1 MSNLKRK
8 IGVDIGK
15 ARIGIA
21 VSDPMGILAS
31 PYTTLSG
38 KGLDADVEQI
48 VSLIKEKD
56 ADTVVL
62 GLPLA
67 MDGTD
72 SDMTLYAREFA
83 QKLKQNTTANIVL
96 WDERLSSYE
105 AEEILKRQKV
115 KDWRERKKLLD
126 QISASIILQS
136 YLDK

>member
-21 VSDPMGILAS
+21 VSDPLGILAS
-31 PYTTLSG
+31 PYKTLAG
-38 KGLDADVEQI
+38 NGLEEDVLQI
-48 VSLIKEKD
+48 ANLVLEKD

-72 SDMTLYAREFA
+72 SEITIYAREFA
-83 QKLKQNTTANIVL
+83 QKLKEKTTANVVL

-105 AEEILKRQKV
+105 AEEILKGQKV
-115 KDWRERKKLLD
+115 KDWRERKKILD
-126 QISASIILQS
+126 QISACIILQS

>member
-8 IGVDIGK
+8 IGVDLGK

-21 VSDPMGILAS
+21 LSDPLGIIAS
-31 PYTTLSG
+31 VYTTLTG
-38 KGLDADVEQI
+38 KGMEEDIKQI
-48 VSLIKEKD
+48 VALISEKD

-72 SDMTLYAREFA
+72 SEMTLYAREFA
-83 QKLKQNTTANIVL
+83 QKLKEKTTAQVVL

-105 AEEILKRQKV
+105 AEEILKQQKV
-115 KDWRERKKLLD
+115 KDWRERKKILD
-126 QISASIILQS
+126 QVSACLILQS

>member
-8 IGVDIGK
+8 IGVDLGK

-21 VSDPMGILAS
+21 LSDPLGILAS
-31 PYTTLSG
+31 AYTTLTG
-38 KGLDADVEQI
+38 KGLNEDVEQI
-48 VSLIKEKD
+48 VSLVVEKD

-83 QKLKQNTTANIVL
+83 QKLKEKTTAQVVL

-105 AEEILKRQKV
+105 AEEILKQQKV
-115 KDWRERKKLLD
+115 KDWRERKKILD
-126 QISASIILQS
+126 QVSASIILQS

>member
-1 MSNLKRK
+1 MSDLKRK

-31 PYTTLSG
+31 PYATLTG
-38 KGLDADVEQI
+38 KGQDEDVLQI
-48 VSLIKEKD
+48 VSLIEEKD
-56 ADTVVL
+56 ANTVVL

-83 QKLKQNTTANIVL
+83 EKLKEKTTAKVIL

-105 AEEILKRQKV
+105 AEEILKQQKV
-115 KDWRERKKLLD
+115 KDWRERKKNTRSVKCRYNFAKLFR
-126 QISASIILQS
+126 
-136 YLDK
+136 

>member
-1 MSNLKRK
+1 MSDLKRK

-31 PYTTLSG
+31 PYTTLTG
-38 KGLDADVEQI
+38 KGLEQDVMQI
-48 VSLIKEKD
+48 VSLIIEND

-72 SDMTLYAREFA
+72 SDMTLYARDFA
-83 QKLKQNTTANIVL
+83 EKLKVQTSAKIVL

-105 AEEILKRQKV
+105 AEEILKQQKV
-115 KDWRERKKLLD
+115 KDWRERKKILD
-126 QISASIILQS
+126 QLSASIILQS

>member
-8 IGVDIGK
+8 IGVDLGK

-21 VSDPMGILAS
+21 LSDPLGILAS
-31 PYTTLSG
+31 AYTTLIG
-38 KGLDADVEQI
+38 KGLDEDVEQI
-48 VSLIKEKD
+48 VALIVEKD

-72 SDMTLYAREFA
+72 SEMTLYVREFA
-83 QKLKQNTTANIVL
+83 QKLKVKTTAQVVL

-105 AEEILKRQKV
+105 AEEILKQQKV
-115 KDWRERKKLLD
+115 KDWRERKKILD
-126 QISASIILQS
+126 QVSACLILQS

>member
-1 MSNLKRK
+1 MRK

-21 VSDPMGILAS
+21 VSDELGILAS
-31 PYTTLSG
+31 AYATLNSN
-38 KGLDADVEQI
+38 GLEQDVQTI
-48 VSLIKEKD
+48 ANLVLEKA

-67 MDGTD
+67 LDGTD
-72 SDMTLYAREFA
+72 SDMTVYAREFA
-83 QKLKQNTTANIVL
+83 SKLEEKVSAKVVL

-105 AEEILKRQKV
+105 AEEILKSRKI

-126 QISASIILQS
+126 QVAASIILQS
-136 YLDK
+136 YLNVK